1 MKPSSEKT
9 SIRTHP
15 CLRFAYLCAAIVAAL
30 LVVRGWCSAQST
42 QLASASRMG
51 APSSNQTQEKKL
63 LFSRDNLYAWC
74 IVPYDSVHRSPEQRA
89 AMLKEIGITSF
100 VWDWR
105 AQHIPI
111 LKAEIAALS
120 HEGISL
126 KGVWFWVD
134 GKSGKTIDDAN
145 VSILKTLED
154 TKTHTELW
162 VSFPAEYF
170 AGLPDTQKVQKAV
183 NTIRYIHERAK
194 AIGCSVALYNHGDW
208 FGEPANQVKIIEAL
222 GGKDIGIIY
231 NFHHGH
237 QQIDQFGDN
246 LRIMK
251 PYLWS
256 VNLNGMKK
264 EGPMILP
271 IGEGNCELEM
281 LKKLRAS
288 GFAGSLGILGHVD
301 DQDVKVVLQKNLE
314 GLKKL
319 LKVMGEEEALRSYR

>member
-1 MKPSSEKT
+1 MTPCIEKK
-9 SIRTHP
+9 SIRTHR
-15 CLRFAYLCAAIVAAL
+15 CLRLTYLCLAFVAAL
-30 LVVRGWCSAQST
+30 LLVRGWSPAQYV

-51 APSSNQTQEKKL
+51 DPSSNRTQEKKM
-63 LFSRDNLYAWC
+63 LFSISNLYAWC

-111 LKAEIAALS
+111 LKAEIVALS

-134 GKSGKTIDDAN
+134 GKSGRTIDDAN
-145 VSILKTLED
+145 ESILRTLEE

-170 AGLPDTQKVQKAV
+170 AGLPDSQKVRKAV
-183 NTIRYIHERAK
+183 STIRYIHERAK

-208 FGEPANQVKIIEAL
+208 FGEPANQVGIIEAL
-222 GGKDIGIIY
+222 GAKDIGIIY

-271 IGEGNCELEM
+271 IGDGDCELEM

-288 GFAGSLGILGHVD
+288 GFAGSLGILGHVEG
-301 DQDVKVVLQKNLE
+301 QDVKVVLQKNLE

-319 LKVMGEEEALRSYR
+319 LKVMGEEDALR